1 MSKRPIPTVKSD
13 DELENFINETP
24 QAQTPIKTTESIK
37 TKKPMQDTYVK
48 KSLVLKSSI
57 DDALR
62 LESAKTK
69 IKQITIME
77 EAITEYLKKRGYE
90 NI

>member
-1 MSKRPIPTVKSD
+1 MTKNKRPIPTVKSD
-13 DELENFINETP
+13 AELESFINEVHII
-24 QAQTPIKTTESIK
+24 QEQKTNT
-37 TKKPMQDTYVK
+37 DYVK
-48 KSLVLKSSI
+48 KSLVLKSTL

-77 EAITEYLKKRGYE
+77 EAIAEYLRKKGYE

>member
-1 MSKRPIPTVKSD
+1 MSKRPIPTLKSD
-13 DELENFINETP
+13 DALENFINETP
-24 QAQTPIKTTESIK
+24 QAQTQVNTAESTK
-37 TKKPMQDTYVK
+37 TKKTMQDTYVK
-48 KSLVLKSSI
+48 KSLVLKSSL

-62 LESAKTK
+62 LEAAKTK

-77 EAITEYLKKRGYE
+77 EAITEYLKKKGYE